1 MQDLAVSPIEDV
13 ERALQQHRYV
23 ADRSL
28 ATTIFLAV
36 TVDKPLLLEGE
47 AGVGKTE
54 VGKVLAEILDARLIR
69 LQCYEGIDV
78 NNAGYDWAYAT
89 QMLHI
94 RLLESAGAN
103 REETERE
110 IYSPQFLVK
119 RPLLQAIESDGGTA
133 PVLLIDE
140 IDRADDEFEAFLL
153 ELLSDF
159 QISIPEIGTIKADK
173 PPAVIITSNRTRQ
186 VHGALTRRCLYFWI
200 DYPSID
206 REYEI
211 ITARVPDVPK
221 KLARQVSAFI
231 GGVRHLDLYKL
242 PGIAETLDWTRS
254 LIALGEVELN
264 EAAVQATLGSIVKY
278 QEDLER
284 LRGAGSRQT
293 AVRERG
299 TAITVTGRQL
309 KVLDEGEGAEGAE
322 ELEVASYSQVELLR
336 QKDFDTLTE
345 AEMAEVRR
353 LIRLMRLP
361 AGLTRSRRARA
372 GGRDRL
378 DIRRLLRR
386 SLRFG
391 GELLVFSWKS
401 PTVRP
406 RPLVLLCDISG
417 SMERYTRLLLNFAYA
432 LKNASTRVE
441 TFVFATRLTRIT
453 RLLRSHDI
461 DAALNRVTASVD
473 DWSGGT
479 RIGEAI
485 ETFNRRYAR
494 RVLSRGATVALISD
508 GWDRGDAAQM
518 RQAIARLQRSC
529 HRLIWMNPLMGAPG
543 YEPLT
548 LGLQAA
554 LPFVDD
560 FLPAH
565 NLANLE
571 ALGALLLE
579 TANRRP
585 VRRQTPVVAT
595 A

>member
-1 MQDLAVSPIEDV
+1 MP
-13 ERALQQHRYV
+13 
-23 ADRSL
+23 
-28 ATTIFLAV
+28 
-36 TVDKPLLLEGE
+36 
-47 AGVGKTE
+47 
-54 VGKVLAEILDARLIR
+54 DA
-69 LQCYEGIDV
+69 
-78 NNAGYDWAYAT
+78 
-89 QMLHI
+89 
-94 RLLESAGAN
+94 
-103 REETERE
+103 
-110 IYSPQFLVK
+110 
-119 RPLLQAIESDGGTA
+119 AI
-133 PVLLIDE
+133 V
-140 IDRADDEFEAFLL
+140 
-153 ELLSDF
+153 
-159 QISIPEIGTIKADK
+159 
-173 PPAVIITSNRTRQ
+173 
-186 VHGALTRRCLYFWI
+186 LTRNWLHFGQI
-200 DYPSID
+200 
-206 REYEI
+206 
-211 ITARVPDVPK
+211 
-221 KLARQVSAFI
+221 
-231 GGVRHLDLYKL
+231 
-242 PGIAETLDWTRS
+242 
-254 LIALGEVELN
+254 
-264 EAAVQATLGSIVKY
+264 
-278 QEDLER
+278 
-284 LRGAGSRQT
+284 LRGLGFDAGPARMLPFLQTLTVIDLRRPDDVRT
-293 AVRERG
+293 AVRAHFGRRREELPVLDRALVAFLRAEARAADGAPSDAAESERG
-299 TAITVTGRQL
+299 EPLTLTGRQL
-309 KVLDEGEGAEGAE
+309 KVLDDDSEDAEGAE
-322 ELEVASYSQVELLR
+322 EQEVASYSQAETLR

-372 GGRDRL
+372 GGHDEL
-378 DIRRLLRR
+378 DIRRVLRR
-386 SLRFG
+386 SMRFG

-401 PTVRP
+401 PRLRP

-441 TFVFATRLTRIT
+441 AFVFATRLTRIT
-453 RLLRSHDI
+453 RLLRSHDV

-485 ETFNRRYAR
+485 ESFNRRYAR
-494 RVLSRGATVALISD
+494 RVLGHGATVAIISD

-518 RQAIARLQRSC
+518 RHAIARLQRSC

-585 VRRQTPVVAT
+585 VRRQTPVT
-595 A
+595 ASA

>member
-1 MQDLAVSPIEDV
+1 MPDPGAILTRNWLHFGRILRGLGFDAGPARMLPFLTTLTVIDLRRPDDLRTAVHIHFARRRDELFMLD
-13 ERALQQHRYV
+13 RALAAFLR
-23 ADRSL
+23 ANSPDRELPVPS
-28 ATTIFLAV
+28 ATT
-36 TVDKPLLLEGE
+36 T
-47 AGVGKTE
+47 
-54 VGKVLAEILDARLIR
+54 
-69 LQCYEGIDV
+69 
-78 NNAGYDWAYAT
+78 
-89 QMLHI
+89 
-94 RLLESAGAN
+94 
-103 REETERE
+103 TER
-110 IYSPQFLVK
+110 
-119 RPLLQAIESDGGTA
+119 GG
-133 PVLLIDE
+133 
-140 IDRADDEFEAFLL
+140 
-153 ELLSDF
+153 
-159 QISIPEIGTIKADK
+159 
-173 PPAVIITSNRTRQ
+173 
-186 VHGALTRRCLYFWI
+186 
-200 DYPSID
+200 
-206 REYEI
+206 
-211 ITARVPDVPK
+211 
-221 KLARQVSAFI
+221 
-231 GGVRHLDLYKL
+231 
-242 PGIAETLDWTRS
+242 
-254 LIALGEVELN
+254 
-264 EAAVQATLGSIVKY
+264 
-278 QEDLER
+278 
-284 LRGAGSRQT
+284 
-293 AVRERG
+293 
-299 TAITVTGRQL
+299 AITITGRQL
-309 KVLDEGEGAEGAE
+309 RVLDEDGASEGAE
-322 ELEVASYSQVELLR
+322 EQEVASYSQAEVLR

-372 GGRDRL
+372 GGHDRL

-417 SMERYTRLLLNFAYA
+417 SMERYTRLLLNFTYA
-432 LKNASTRVE
+432 LKSASTRVE
-441 TFVFATRLTRIT
+441 AFVFATRLTRIT
-453 RLLRSHDI
+453 RLLKSHDV
-461 DAALNRVTASVD
+461 DAALNRVMASVD

-494 RVLSRGATVALISD
+494 RVLSHGATVAIISD

-554 LPFVDD
+554 MPFVDD

-571 ALGALLLE
+571 ALGTLLLE

-585 VRRQTPVVAT
+585 VRRQTLLT
-595 A
+595 ASA

>member
-1 MQDLAVSPIEDV
+1 MPSMPDAGAVLTRNWLHFGRILRGLGFDAGPARMLPFLTTLTVIDLRRPDDVRSAVHAHFGRRRDELPILD
-13 ERALQQHRYV
+13 RALAAFLRAHAPD
-23 ADRSL
+23 ADAS
-28 ATTIFLAV
+28 ASPQT
-36 TVDKPLLLEGE
+36 
-47 AGVGKTE
+47 GVS
-54 VGKVLAEILDARLIR
+54 
-69 LQCYEGIDV
+69 Q
-78 NNAGYDWAYAT
+78 
-89 QMLHI
+89 
-94 RLLESAGAN
+94 
-103 REETERE
+103 REE
-110 IYSPQFLVK
+110 
-119 RPLLQAIESDGGTA
+119 
-133 PVLLIDE
+133 
-140 IDRADDEFEAFLL
+140 
-153 ELLSDF
+153 
-159 QISIPEIGTIKADK
+159 
-173 PPAVIITSNRTRQ
+173 
-186 VHGALTRRCLYFWI
+186 ALTL
-200 DYPSID
+200 
-206 REYEI
+206 
-211 ITARVPDVPK
+211 
-221 KLARQVSAFI
+221 
-231 GGVRHLDLYKL
+231 
-242 PGIAETLDWTRS
+242 
-254 LIALGEVELN
+254 
-264 EAAVQATLGSIVKY
+264 
-278 QEDLER
+278 
-284 LRGAGSRQT
+284 
-293 AVRERG
+293 
-299 TAITVTGRQL
+299 TGRQL
-309 KVLDEGEGAEGAE
+309 KVLDEIEGAEGAE
-322 ELEVASYSQVELLR
+322 EQEVASYSQAEVLR

-372 GGRDRL
+372 GGHDQL

-401 PTVRP
+401 PTLRP

-417 SMERYTRLLLNFAYA
+417 SMERYTRLLLNFTYA

-441 TFVFATRLTRIT
+441 VFVFATRLTRIT
-453 RLLRSHDI
+453 RLLRSHDV
-461 DAALNRVTASVD
+461 DAALNRVMASVD

-494 RVLSRGATVALISD
+494 RVLGHSATVAIISD

-571 ALGALLLE
+571 ALGVLLLE

-585 VRRQTPVVAT
+585 VRRQTPVLAS